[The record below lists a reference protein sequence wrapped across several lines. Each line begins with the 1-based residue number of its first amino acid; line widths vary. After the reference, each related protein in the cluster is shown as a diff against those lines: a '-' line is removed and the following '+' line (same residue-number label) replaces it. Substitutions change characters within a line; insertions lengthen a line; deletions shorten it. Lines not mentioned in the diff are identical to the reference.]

1 MKRILSVLVL
11 TIIALS
17 GLCACGGDKE
27 VPGVVARVNGRPITL
42 DELQLK
48 HDFKKLSFATE
59 TTGVAALKKDYGNI
73 LTDLIVQELVA
84 QELEHLGLSVTDK
97 ELAAAEDEIRADYPE
112 GAFEEV
118 LVEEYLDLDYWRHEL
133 RNRLTM
139 EKFFSEV
146 LRPSITIGY
155 EEAEAYYKDHI
166 QEFYLPQRIR
176 FQLIS
181 GPSREG
187 VQSALDLYR
196 GGESLESLQG
206 RFDRIVIREIRLR
219 EDRLTVNW
227 KNALKGLSPGE
238 ASSVL
243 SGASGYEALIFLEK
257 IPAKVLDPS
266 QAYPVVERVLL
277 DQKLR
282 ASFDSWLEDTMAVA
296 KIEITP
302 QLPVKLSSDDSPDD
316 GQPGGSSLESGQ
328 DDNAPS
334 VDDLEAQEAL
344 AAKGAQDLPEAKEP
358 LEEGT
363 PPGEESAPASP

>member
-1 MKRILSVLVL
+1 MKRLFFALILSLL
-11 TIIALS
+11 ALS
-17 GLCACGGDKE
+17 GLSGCHGDQE
-27 VPGVVARVNGRPITL
+27 EPGVVARVNGRPITL
-42 DELQLK
+42 EELQLK
-48 HDFKKLSFATE
+48 YDFKKLSFATE
-59 TTGVAALKKDYGNI
+59 TTGVAALKKDYGGI
-73 LTDLIVQELVA
+73 LTDLLVQELVS
-84 QELEHLGLSVTDK
+84 QELETLGLSVTDE
-97 ELAAAEDEIRADYPE
+97 ELAAAEAEIRADYPE

-146 LRPSITIGY
+146 LRPDITIGY
-155 EEAEAYYKDHI
+155 EEAEDYYKTHI
-166 QEFYLPQRIR
+166 QEFYLPPRIR

-196 GGESLESLQG
+196 GGESLTALQG
-206 RFDRIVIREIRLR
+206 RFDRIAIREIRLR

-227 KNALKGLSPGE
+227 KNALKGLNPGD

-243 SGASGYEALIFLEK
+243 SGAGGYEALVFLEK

-282 ASFDSWLEDTMAVA
+282 DSFDSWLEDAMAVA
-296 KIEITP
+296 RIEVSP
-302 QLPVKLSSDDSPDD
+302 HLPLKFTGADENQTGTSDMESAQDS
-316 GQPGGSSLESGQ
+316 ES
-328 DDNAPS
+328 PS
-334 VDDLEAQEAL
+334 VEGLEATE
-344 AAKGAQDLPEAKEP
+344 GAM
-358 LEEGT
+358 
-363 PPGEESAPASP
+363 PPGEEAAPASP